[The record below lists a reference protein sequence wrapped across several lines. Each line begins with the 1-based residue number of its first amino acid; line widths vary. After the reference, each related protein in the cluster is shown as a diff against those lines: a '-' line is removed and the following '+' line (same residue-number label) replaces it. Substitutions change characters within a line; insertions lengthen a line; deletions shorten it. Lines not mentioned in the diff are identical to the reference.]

1 MRMRKAVL
9 THVFA
14 QTLPIFLAMLSSES
28 FLAHPANSQ
37 QRNLSDAPS
46 SPFVRLSAFVNSEA
60 TVAEGNTN
68 ASLAV
73 PPGTIL
79 PVRLNSTISSF
90 KSKPGQVITGRIM
103 QDVPLSSG
111 VRIRAGSKVIGHI
124 VERIPAS
131 IGAQARISLQFDKLV
146 SSHQTISVTTNL
158 RAIAGFMRIL
168 EAQTPPIGPG
178 ESDVFRWLTT
188 VQVGGD
194 VVYGEGGPVTTGENP
209 NQIVGKKVNGG
220 VLGQVRAKEGTKCR
234 GAIDGNDNP
243 QALWIFS
250 SDACG
255 TYGLEHISIAQAGR
269 TDPIGVI
276 VLVSD
281 SGNLKIAGGAGMLLR
296 VNSNGRN

>member
-14 QTLPIFLAMLSSES
+14 QTVSLFLAMLSCES

-37 QRNLSDAPS
+37 QRTPSDAPS
-46 SPFVRLSAFVNSEA
+46 SPFVGPSAFVNSEA
-60 TVAEGNTN
+60 TVAEGTTN
-68 ASLAV
+68 LSLAI
-73 PPGTIL
+73 PTGTIL
-79 PVRLNSTISSF
+79 PVRLNSAISAS
-90 KSKPGQVITGRIM
+90 KSKLGQVITGRIM

-131 IGAQARISLQFDKLV
+131 TGAQARISLQFDKLV
-146 SSHQTISVTTNL
+146 SSHQTVSIITNL
-158 RAIAGFMRIL
+158 RAIAGFMRIID
-168 EAQTPPIGPG
+168 AQTPPIGPG

-194 VVYGEGGPVTTGENP
+194 VVYGDGGPVTTGENP

-220 VLGQVRAKEGTKCR
+220 VLGQVRTKEGTKCR

-269 TDPIGVI
+269 TDPMGVI

-281 SGNLKIAGGAGMLLR
+281 SGNLKIARGAGMLLR
-296 VNSNGRN
+296 VNSNGHI